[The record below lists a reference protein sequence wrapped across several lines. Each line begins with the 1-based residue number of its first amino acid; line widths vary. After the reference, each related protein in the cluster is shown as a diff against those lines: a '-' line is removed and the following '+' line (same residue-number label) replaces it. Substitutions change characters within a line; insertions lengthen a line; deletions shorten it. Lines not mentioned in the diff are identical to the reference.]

1 MKRLL
6 PLVGTWYR
14 GAATLQ
20 YVKTLQYGA
29 VIDLVR
35 DPNNAHDP
43 NAVEVWHDQTM
54 IGFVGAN
61 VAREIAQKIDADGCI
76 HAVTGRPS
84 LRGRYFPGAG
94 KTNQIEVDY
103 DA

>member
-6 PLVGTWYR
+6 PLVGTRYR

-20 YVKTLQYGA
+20 YVKTLQYGI
-29 VIDLVR
+29 VVNLVR

-54 IGFVGAN
+54 IGFVAAG
-61 VAREIAQKIDADGCI
+61 VAQEIAQKIDTDGHA

-84 LRGRYFPGAG
+84 LHGRYIPGIG